1 MQYILCVQDEETIL
15 SKLEASSVV
24 ASSESEAVSVIIN
37 SNNNN
42 HDNVYGAVIMIK
54 VIARDQPI
62 HLINVD

>member
-1 MQYILCVQDEETIL
+1 
-15 SKLEASSVV
+15 LEASSVV
-24 ASSESEAVSVIIN
+24 ASSESEAVSVIVN

-62 HLINVD
+62 HLMNVV